1 MTRSRHILLV
11 AAVASAV
18 LGLTGCTV
26 SSSPPPAGSFCVPRF
41 TIEPSVVRAGDTIS
55 IASDTKCDVDPPREG
70 WVVIAAPVGSPEQ
83 GVRTTVTDRF
93 DGTFRV
99 ELGLSSDFRVGDAF
113 AGIENWDYS
122 QCADTGS
129 CASASAPFTVRP

>member
-1 MTRSRHILLV
+1 MTRSQHILLI

-26 SSSPPPAGSFCVPRF
+26 SPSPPPAGSFCVPRF

-55 IASDTKCDVDPPREG
+55 IASDAKCDVDLPREG
-70 WVVIAAPVGSPEQ
+70 WVVIASPVGSRDQ
-83 GVRTTVTDRF
+83 GVRANVMDRF

-99 ELGLSSDFRVGDAF
+99 ELVLSSDFPVGDAF

-129 CASASAPFTVRP
+129 CASASASFRVRP